1 MFREEFKQMKVDG
14 KFKAGWHLQYLRFYL
29 IKPNP
34 LKVDVDKKT
43 DTGPLKFVN
52 LIKKVSDGAK

>member
-1 MFREEFKQMKVDG
+1 MKVDG